1 MNAQRWDLSARA
13 VGMRLLQGVLL
24 VLGGLIAIGVY
35 RFLSCQIH
43 EWIEKAVSDW
53 PTRI

>member
-1 MNAQRWDLSARA
+1 MNAQRWGLSARA
-13 VGMRLLQGVLL
+13 LGMRLLQGALL
-24 VLGGLIAIGVY
+24 VLGGLIVIGVY

-43 EWIEKAVSDW
+43 EWIEKAVSNW

>member
-13 VGMRLLQGVLL
+13 LGMRLLQGVLL
-24 VLGGLIAIGVY
+24 VLGGLIAIGVC
-35 RFLSCQIH
+35 RFLGCQIH
-43 EWIEKAVSDW
+43 EWIEKAVSEW

>member
-13 VGMRLLQGVLL
+13 FGMRLLQGVLL

-35 RFLSCQIH
+35 RLLSWQIH

-53 PTRI
+53 PPRI

>member
-13 VGMRLLQGVLL
+13 LRTRLLQGALL

-35 RFLSCQIH
+35 RFLGCQLN
-43 EWIEKAVSDW
+43 EWIEKAVSGW
-53 PTRI
+53 PRI

>member
-1 MNAQRWDLSARA
+1 MNAPRWDLSARTF
-13 VGMRLLQGVLL
+13 GMRLLQGVLL

>member
-13 VGMRLLQGVLL
+13 LGMRLLQGALL

-35 RFLSCQIH
+35 RFLGCQLH
-43 EWIEKAVSDW
+43 EWIEKAVSGW
-53 PTRI
+53 PRI

>member
-13 VGMRLLQGVLL
+13 VGMRLLQGALL
-24 VLGGLIAIGVY
+24 VLGGSIAIGVY
-35 RFLSCQIH
+35 RLLSCQIY